1 MINKPKII
9 GVIQARMDSKRLPG
23 KSLRLLRGKPMLEY
37 ILNNMKKWYIIS
49 IKRLLE
55 FKVENYLTSM
65 NIQTFMRVY
74 F

>member
-1 MINKPKII
+1 MINKRKII

-23 KSLRLLRGKPMLEY
+23 KSLRPLRGKPMLEY
-37 ILNNMKKWYIIS
+37 ILNDMKKWCIIS